1 MFVSGAPTILHAD
14 LDSFYASVE
23 QRDNPRLRGR
33 PVIVGGG
40 VVLAA
45 SYEAKAHGIHS
56 GMGGGRARAL
66 CPASI
71 VVKPRFDAYLSASRQ
86 VFAIFADTSP
96 VVEALS
102 IDEAFLDV
110 RGLGHI
116 LGTPIEIAK
125 SLRRRVRAEVGLAI
139 TVGLAST
146 KFLAK
151 VASGVA
157 KPDGL
162 LAIPVGAELSF
173 LHPLPVE
180 RLWGVGQVTAARLHA
195 HGLTTVG
202 RVAALSEPALI
213 ELLGKGSGR
222 KLSALAHNRD
232 PRRVASRRRRR
243 SMGAQRALGRGRRTP
258 AELDA
263 ALMTLVDRV
272 TRRMR
277 AKQRACRTMTLRLRF
292 DDYSRATRSQT
303 CAEATSGTATLLA
316 IGRGLLAGAQPL
328 IAARGLTLLGV
339 TLSNLC
345 DARAV
350 QLALPLD
357 RASGL
362 DAAIDSLR
370 DRFGTEAIQRGAL
383 LGRPAEQW
391 LPPLED

>member
-1 MFVSGAPTILHAD
+1 MFVRALPTILHAD

-23 QRDNPRLRGR
+23 QRDDPRLRGK

-45 SYEAKAHGIHS
+45 SYEAKSYGIHS

-71 VVKPRFDAYLSASRQ
+71 VVKPRFDAYVTASRE
-86 VFAIFADTSP
+86 VFAIFADSSP
-96 VVEALS
+96 LVEALS

-110 RGLGHI
+110 RGLEHI
-116 LGTPIEIAK
+116 LGTSIEIAEL
-125 SLRRRVRAEVGLAI
+125 LRRRVRAEVGLAI
-139 TVGLAST
+139 TIGLAST

-162 LAIPVGAELSF
+162 LAIPAGAELGF

-180 RLWGVGQVTAARLHA
+180 RLWGVGPVTATRLRA
-195 HGLTTVG
+195 CGLTTVG
-202 RVAALSEPALI
+202 RVAALAEPTLI
-213 ELLGKGSGR
+213 ELLGQGSGR
-222 KLSALAHNRD
+222 KLYALAHNRD
-232 PRRVASRRRRR
+232 PRRVAPRSRRR

-263 ALMTLVDRV
+263 TLMTLVDRV

-277 AKQRACRTMTLRLRF
+277 AKHRACRTMTLRLRF

-303 CAEATSGTATLLA
+303 VAEATTRTATLLA
-316 IGRGLLAGAQPL
+316 LGRCLLAGAQPT
-328 IAARGLTLLGV
+328 IEARGLTLLGI

-345 DARAV
+345 DERAV

-357 RASGL
+357 HASDL
-362 DAAIDSLR
+362 DTTLDSLR

-383 LGRPAEQW
+383 LGRPVEQW
-391 LPPLED
+391 LPQLDD

>member
-1 MFVSGAPTILHAD
+1 MSGID
-14 LDSFYASVE
+14 
-23 QRDNPRLRGR
+23 R
-33 PVIVGGG
+33 
-40 VVLAA
+40 
-45 SYEAKAHGIHS
+45 
-56 GMGGGRARAL
+56 
-66 CPASI
+66 
-71 VVKPRFDAYLSASRQ
+71 VKPRFDAYVSASRE

-110 RGLGHI
+110 RGLEHI
-116 LGTPIEIAK
+116 LGTPIEIAE

-139 TVGLAST
+139 TVGLATT

-162 LAIPVGAELSF
+162 LAIPAGAELGF
-173 LHPLPVE
+173 LHQLPVE
-180 RLWGVGQVTAARLHA
+180 RLWGVGQVTAGRLHA

-202 RVAALSEPALI
+202 RVAALGEPGLI
-213 ELLGKGSGR
+213 ELLGRGSGR
-222 KLSALAHNRD
+222 KLYALAHNRD
-232 PRRVASRRRRR
+232 PRRVAPRRRRR

-263 ALMTLVDRV
+263 TLMTLVDRV

-277 AKQRACRTMTLRLRF
+277 TKQRACRTMTLRLRF
-292 DDYSRATRSQT
+292 DDYSRATRSHT
-303 CAEATSGTATLLA
+303 VAEATSRTATLLA
-316 IGRGLLAGAQPL
+316 IARGLLAGAQPL

-357 RASGL
+357 RTSGL
-362 DAAIDSLR
+362 DATIDSLR
-370 DRFGTEAIQRGAL
+370 DRFGTDAIQRGAL

-391 LPPLED
+391 LPQLDE